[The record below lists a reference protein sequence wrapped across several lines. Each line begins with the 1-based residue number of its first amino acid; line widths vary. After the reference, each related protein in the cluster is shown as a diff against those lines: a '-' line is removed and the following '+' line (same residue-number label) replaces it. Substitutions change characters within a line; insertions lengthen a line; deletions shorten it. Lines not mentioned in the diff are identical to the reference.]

1 MFSLPGDGRERAGC
15 SCTTIVRTALIPV
28 SHRFCGC
35 VSVNASSGALVTLYN
50 ASSPPFAGSVDSS
63 LVSEPIW
70 AWSLIQIRLIE
81 RDDVRRLV

>member
-15 SCTTIVRTALIPV
+15 SCTSIVRTALIPV
-28 SHRFCGC
+28 SHRSCGC
-35 VSVNASSGALVTLYN
+35 ESVNASSGALVTLYN
-50 ASSPPFAGSVDSS
+50 ASSPPSAGSVDSS
-63 LVSEPIW
+63 LVSESIW